1 MARESSS
8 PGITIL
14 ALWRRLHRLPGGG
27 RLFAWLVGRMV
38 PYTGALGAH
47 VRELRPGYCR
57 SELRERRGVR
67 NHLASV
73 HAVALT
79 NLGEMTSGLAMLTG
93 LPAEVRGIVLRLDTE
108 YMKKA
113 RGVLMAECRCGVP
126 LVQEPT
132 DHQVRAEILDQD
144 GDMVARLTATWRL
157 DRRGDGGAVARPA
170 VAASPSVEKA

>member
-1 MARESSS
+1 MTRKNSS

-14 ALWRRLHRLPGGG
+14 TLWRRLHQLPGGR

-38 PYTGALGAH
+38 PYTGALGAR

-67 NHLASV
+67 NHLASI

-93 LPAEVRGIVLRLDTE
+93 LPPEVRGIVLRLDTE

-113 RGVLMAECRCGVP
+113 RGVLVAECRCKAP
-126 LVQEPT
+126 LVSEPT
-132 DHQVRAEILDQD
+132 DYQVQAEISDRD
-144 GDMVARLTATWRL
+144 GDVVARLTATWRL
-157 DRRGDGGAVARPA
+157 DRKGDAAARGELG
-170 VAASPSVEKA
+170 SPHTVVS